1 MTVLCLAPRLIT
13 EADVSSRV
21 VAVALRV
28 GVAVCQSFVIRERF
42 FRWEEGRR
50 QSFFVESASLPN
62 YRRLGDDLQLTP
74 LSPSSCRLVWTIA
87 AEPRPWARR
96 PKSPTA

>member
-1 MTVLCLAPRLIT
+1 M
-13 EADVSSRV
+13 
-21 VAVALRV
+21 LRFV
-28 GVAVCQSFVIRERF
+28 RAFVIRERF

-96 PKSPTA
+96 PKSPTALITRKLFADTGAHFDVR